1 MMIRHRLVT
10 TDTAQG
16 TVITTM
22 TDRATPAATYAGGC
36 LTSTEATTTISPGIE
51 RFANRE
57 SASREASSRE
67 ARLFLGNLAFLP
79 PSALDAPA

>member
-1 MMIRHRLVT
+1 
-10 TDTAQG
+10 
-16 TVITTM
+16 M
-22 TDRATPAATYAGGC
+22 TDRATPAATYAGRC

-57 SASREASSRE
+57 SASREA
-67 ARLFLGNLAFLP
+67 RLFLGNLAFLP